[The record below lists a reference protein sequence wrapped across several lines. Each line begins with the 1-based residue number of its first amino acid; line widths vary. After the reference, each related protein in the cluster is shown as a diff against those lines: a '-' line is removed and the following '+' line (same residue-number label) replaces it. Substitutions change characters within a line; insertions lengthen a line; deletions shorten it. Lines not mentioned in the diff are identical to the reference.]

1 VAVST
6 PKDGQDPFH
15 PMIRPAPTTA
25 PPGFAA
31 APGDADYLTL
41 CAACNAVVRLTDEQA
56 VIAEA
61 ELIAF
66 DAVTMACCR
75 RCATNYPARH
85 P

>member
-1 VAVST
+1 
-6 PKDGQDPFH
+6 
-15 PMIRPAPTTA
+15 
-25 PPGFAA
+25 
-31 APGDADYLTL
+31 
-41 CAACNAVVRLTDEQA
+41 VVRLTDEQA

-66 DAVTMACCR
+66 DAVTMAFCR